1 MKRDLVVAPNPK
13 ICRILDANANRAR
26 EGLRVVEEYLRLVL
40 DNADFTARL
49 KALRHRIT
57 GAVSGMNLDDELIAC
72 RDSVADVGATSP
84 TISEGNRNSF
94 DHVVMANLRR
104 SQEALRVLEEYSK
117 LLSAKASADFKQLRF
132 ETYALE
138 RDIRLFV
145 SQKSRKRKR
154 F

>member
-1 MKRDLVVAPNPK
+1 MAQNAK

-40 DNADFTARL
+40 DNAEFTARL

-57 GAVSGMNLDDELIAC
+57 GAVSAMNLDEELIAS
-72 RDSVADVGATSP
+72 RESASDVGATTP
-84 TISEGNRNSF
+84 TASEGNRSNF

-117 LLSAKASADFKQLRF
+117 LLAASASAEFKQLRF
-132 ETYALE
+132 ETYSLE
-138 RDIRLFV
+138 RDIRLRAL
-145 SQKSRKRKR
+145 RKARKNR
-154 F
+154 SKR